1 MHAMME
7 FMVNFG
13 WGERS
18 RDGERILEFT
28 DSLNMVVKNTFFKM
42 DDEKLITVLLNL
54 EIVQLPSTMQWCRK
68 KL

>member
-13 WGERS
+13 WGERN

-28 DSLNMVVKNTFFKM
+28 DSLNMVVGNTFFKM
-42 DDEKLITVLLNL
+42 DNEKLITFKSRNCATV
-54 EIVQLPSTMQWCRK
+54 IDYAVV
-68 KL
+68 